1 MKQAHFICKDA
12 NGSRMYLGMN
22 THTCRPEWIHEAIV
36 TKIMVDLYPLVYT
49 KREYAEVSAAKIGDG
64 AYALTI
70 NY

>member
-1 MKQAHFICKDA
+1 
-12 NGSRMYLGMN
+12 MN
-22 THTCRPEWIHEAIV
+22 TNTCRPEWIHEAIV

-49 KREYAEVSAAKIGDG
+49 KREYAEASAAKIGDG